1 MEQIVA
7 LSSGLQGWQKLN
19 VETTVSHKF
28 LEKLSRNFQVSRG
41 NHVRNQSFSKVS
53 RETFEKLPSFSR
65 HLREKL
71 KFLTSFS
78 RNFRETSKSV
88 SHKFLE
94 KLSRN
99 FQVSRGNHVRNQSFS
114 KVSRET
120 FEKLPSFSRHLHEK
134 LKFLTSFSRNL
145 CEKPTKCLQTLDAET
160 FRLLSVFF
168 ETGIT

>member
-1 MEQIVA
+1 MESFFVCFGSAVEQIVA

-19 VETTVSHKF
+19 VETTLSHKF

-78 RNFRETSKSV
+78 RNLR
-88 SHKFLE
+88 
-94 KLSRN
+94 
-99 FQVSRGNHVRNQSFS
+99 
-114 KVSRET
+114 
-120 FEKLPSFSRHLHEK
+120 
-134 LKFLTSFSRNL
+134 
-145 CEKPTKCLQTLDAET
+145 EKPTKFLQTLDAET
-160 FRLLSVFF
+160 FRLLYGFSKLESHDKYHFHLEQPAWGHDALF
-168 ETGIT
+168 RPH